1 MEKYAEIAETNSNNL
16 YFIGNQFNN
25 KMTCSKTYQKVLISA
40 TLIVV
45 TATVKAQTGAP
56 VETKKANSDYK
67 PAFTGQTRIGS
78 VKTKTPYTVS
88 VISSELKGPWGMHVL
103 PDGRLLV
110 SSKPGTMQILKTD
123 GKIDKTITGFP
134 VVQYEGQGG
143 LLDVNIDPHFTTNR
157 MVYWTFAE
165 PGDGGA
171 TLAVAK
177 GKLSAD
183 ETRLENVRVIW
194 EAEPRYNGAGQFG
207 SRIIFDRQG
216 DLFVTSG
223 DRQADDIRV
232 KAQDLDAT
240 TGKIIHITK
249 EGKPVPGNPF
259 IGKAGARPEIY
270 AYGFRNPDGLA
281 INPVTGGLW
290 EIEFGPRGG
299 DEVNLIVPGGNY
311 GWPFVTYGIEYSGKK
326 VYDGIQQRKGTIQP
340 IYYWDPVIS
349 PGCMMFY
356 TGNITEWKNNM
367 FVGGLSGQHI
377 ARLIIRNNKV
387 VGEERLLA
395 DKNERWRCI
404 ATGKDGAIYAATD
417 VGKLYRIA
425 KQ

>member
-1 MEKYAEIAETNSNNL
+1 MMFSKFYKPFL
-16 YFIGNQFNN
+16 IG
-25 KMTCSKTYQKVLISA
+25 TVLLSVSA
-40 TLIVV
+40 TVM
-45 TATVKAQTGAP
+45 AQTGPP

-67 PAFTGQTRIGS
+67 PAFAGQTRIGG
-78 VKTKTPYTVS
+78 VKTKTLYTVS

-103 PDGRLLV
+103 PDGRLLI
-110 SSKPGTMQILKTD
+110 SSKPGTMQILTTD
-123 GKIDKTITGFP
+123 GKIVKTITGFP
-134 VVQYEGQGG
+134 AVQYEGQGG
-143 LLDVNIDPHFTTNR
+143 LLDVNIDPHFLTNR

-165 PGDGGA
+165 PGGGGA

-177 GKLSAD
+177 GTLSAD
-183 ETRLENVRVIW
+183 ETKLENVKVIW
-194 EAEPRYNGAGQFG
+194 EAYPRYAGAGQFG
-207 SRIIFDRQG
+207 SRLIFDKQG

-232 KAQDLDAT
+232 KAQDLGAT

-249 EGKPVPGNPF
+249 DGKPVASNPF
-259 IGKAGARPEIY
+259 IGKAGAKPEIY

-281 INPVTGGLW
+281 FNPVTGGLW

-299 DEVNLIVPGGNY
+299 DEVNLIKPGGNY
-311 GWPFVTYGIEYSGKK
+311 GWPFVTYGIEYSGAK
-326 VYDGIQQRKGTIQP
+326 VYDGIQQKQGTIQP
-340 IYYWDPVIS
+340 VYYWDPVIS

-356 TGNITEWKNNM
+356 TGNIAEWKNNM
-367 FVGGLSGQHI
+367 FLGGLSSQLI
-377 ARLIIRNNKV
+377 TRLVIRNNKV

-417 VGKLYRIA
+417 AGKLYRIA

>member
-1 MEKYAEIAETNSNNL
+1 M
-16 YFIGNQFNN
+16 F
-25 KMTCSKTYQKVLISA
+25 SKFYKPLTLA
-40 TLIVV
+40 TALLSI
-45 TATVKAQTGAP
+45 TATVMAQTGPP
-56 VETKKANSDYK
+56 VETKKANSNYK
-67 PAFTGQTRIGS
+67 PAFAGQTRIGS

-88 VISSELKGPWGMHVL
+88 IINTELKGPWGMHVL
-103 PDGRLLV
+103 PDGRLLI
-110 SSKPGTMQILKTD
+110 SSKPGTMQILTTG
-123 GKIDKTITGFP
+123 GKIVKTITGFP
-134 VVQYEGQGG
+134 PVQYGGQGG
-143 LLDVNIDPHFTTNR
+143 LLDVNIDPDFTANH

-165 PGDGGA
+165 PGDGA

-183 ETRLENVRVIW
+183 ETKLEDVKVIW
-194 EAEPRYNGAGQFG
+194 EAYPRYKGDGQFG
-207 SRIIFDRQG
+207 SRLIFDKQG
-216 DLFVTSG
+216 NLFVTSG
-223 DRQADDIRV
+223 DRQANDIRV

-249 EGKPVPGNPF
+249 EGKPVAGNPF
-259 IGKAGARPEIY
+259 IGKANAKPEIY

-299 DEVNLIVPGGNY
+299 DEVNLIKPGGNY
-311 GWPFVTYGIEYSGKK
+311 GWPYVTYGIEYSGEK
-326 VYDGIQQRKGTIQP
+326 VYDGIQQKPGTIQP
-340 IYYWDPVIS
+340 VYYWDPVIS

-356 TGNITEWKNNM
+356 TGNIAEWRNNM
-367 FVGGLSGQHI
+367 FLGGLSSQLI
-377 ARLIIRNNKV
+377 TRLVIKNNKV

-417 VGKLYRIA
+417 AGKLYRIS